1 MRRMKR
7 LLLCVALLAVA
18 PVLRAQEP
26 VQRTFSDDRSG
37 FVVLTDVVPDALL
50 EIRYHSTFNFVGE
63 RIDGYEEP
71 VALLTREAAQALK
84 KASDILMEQ
93 GYRLKIFDAY
103 RPQRAVDHFKRWA
116 RDKDDRRMQPYFYPR
131 VDKALLFSLGYVSSH
146 SGHSRGSTL
155 DLTIVD
161 METGL
166 EADMGGHFDL
176 LDTRSHVDSP
186 EVTPEQHARRM
197 ILRNAM
203 GAAGFRPYE
212 KEWWHFTLRGEPY
225 PTTYFTFP
233 VRADSH

>member
-1 MRRMKR
+1 MATDFQKR
-7 LLLCVALLAVA
+7 AAMD
-18 PVLRAQEP
+18 
-26 VQRTFSDDRSG
+26 TSG
-37 FVVLTDVVPDALL
+37 FVVLAYFVPGIVQ
-50 EIRYHSTFNFVGE
+50 EIRYHSTYNFIGD

-71 VALLTREAAQALK
+71 CALLTKEAARALK
-84 KASDILMEQ
+84 AVSNEVMVQ

-233 VRADSH
+233 VRAESN